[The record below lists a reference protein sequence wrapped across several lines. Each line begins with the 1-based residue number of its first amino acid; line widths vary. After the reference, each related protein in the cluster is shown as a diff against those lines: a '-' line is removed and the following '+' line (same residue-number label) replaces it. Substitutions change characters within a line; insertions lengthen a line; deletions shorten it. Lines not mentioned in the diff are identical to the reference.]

1 MFDIEVRE
9 LARKLQKNIRRISAV
24 RSSEQKLWLE
34 RWLKCFTKFFSKNR
48 YDDVIAGVRLCRRKC
63 AAKFVEFSCWTV
75 QRERL
80 ERIATMFDMSSES
93 EQFVSRTNDSEWFI
107 DRLINQALSSDIQ
120 IQECHAFIR
129 VSDNLLEFDLDNN
142 PER

>member
-1 MFDIEVRE
+1 
-9 LARKLQKNIRRISAV
+9 
-24 RSSEQKLWLE
+24 
-34 RWLKCFTKFFSKNR
+34 
-48 YDDVIAGVRLCRRKC
+48 
-63 AAKFVEFSCWTV
+63 
-75 QRERL
+75 
-80 ERIATMFDMSSES
+80 MFDMSSES